1 MLMTVLIVSL
11 TQFHHIHLENE
22 AFLELSISFLI
33 GFVNGG
39 RMDLNI
45 FRAVDRQ
52 VVGISCLWKMGEHHN
67 HKVHEFKDLPSD
79 KIETLEFDNFSVD
92 FFNEQLKTLSL
103 KFNRG

>member
-11 TQFHHIHLENE
+11 TQFHYIHLENE

-39 RMDLNI
+39 RMDLKI

-52 VVGISCLWKMGEHHN
+52 VVGISCLWRMG
-67 HKVHEFKDLPSD
+67 
-79 KIETLEFDNFSVD
+79 
-92 FFNEQLKTLSL
+92 
-103 KFNRG
+103 